1 MGFDRIGEVGDG
13 EDYDFIDPA
22 LCRIGH
28 LGSGVA
34 IHSAFI
40 GNRRIYCVE
49 EEKVEGHRVFE
60 CRKIDF
66 RRMSNP
72 WAAQEKK

>member
-1 MGFDRIGEVGDG
+1 MHSV
-13 EDYDFIDPA
+13 A
-22 LCRIGH
+22 LGI
-28 LGSGVA
+28 LVVEMQ
-34 IHSAFI
+34 HSAFI